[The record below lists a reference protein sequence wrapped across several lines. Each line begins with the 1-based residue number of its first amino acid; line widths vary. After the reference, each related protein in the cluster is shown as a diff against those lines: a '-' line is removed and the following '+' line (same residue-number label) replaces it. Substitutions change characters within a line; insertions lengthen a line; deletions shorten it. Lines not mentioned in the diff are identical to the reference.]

1 MKVIKFKHILVLGLV
16 MVLLTAAFIVSGLAK
31 ANPEQTGDIV
41 YATAYGMFFTKGGD
55 CSTHY
60 AGQGPL
66 LGTTIY
72 DPLIDCDVDLTYLPA
87 LAKSWKVA
95 HDWSYVD
102 FDLRE
107 GVKFHNGAIVTA
119 EDVQY
124 SLAKHMNKKSR
135 WVLGHDFR
143 RRVKNSEVID
153 TYKVRFNLKDPFPG
167 LWKRLWWDMGI
178 FPKKYREAIGDKAFA
193 SKPIGAGPFKWLNY
207 KQDVYFKIEA
217 VKKHYRKTA
226 EFKTLKFVYVSEAS
240 TRLAMLMA
248 GEADIIELS
257 GRHIPVIKSDPNLRL
272 LQTKHVIG
280 TVLAYADLPFP
291 EEKSPFLD
299 IRVRKAAS
307 LAIDRKLI
315 CEKILFGGSDP
326 YGEVITPYS
335 LGWDPTV
342 KPDPYDPERAK
353 ALLAEAG
360 YPNGFKTVMGC
371 TAPNRFW
378 MEAIA
383 ANLADIGIKAKINV
397 YEGGAWYGAYQGKKL
412 RGLIVRNSWYDAEPH
427 AAADLTDAY
436 MSKAPWCY
444 HTTPE
449 IEDALNKAQWAIEE
463 KEVADWGRKI
473 SKLIR
478 DSRINIH
485 LWSASSSYGVNQ
497 KIIKWERQMGSYPG
511 TRFEYMK
518 IKH

>member
-1 MKVIKFKHILVLGLV
+1 MNGIKYKHILTLSVVL
-16 MVLLTAAFIVSGLAK
+16 VLLTGMFIVSGSAREK
-31 ANPEQTGDIV
+31 ISQTGDIV
-41 YATAYGMFFTKGGD
+41 YATAYGMFYTKGGD
-55 CSTHY
+55 CTTHY

-95 HDWSYVD
+95 KDWSYVD

-107 GVKFHNGAIVTA
+107 GIKFHNGATVTA
-119 EDVQY
+119 EDVKY
-124 SLAKHMNKKSR
+124 SLAKHMYKKSG

-143 RRVKNSEVID
+143 RKVEGAEVLD
-153 TYKVRFNLKDPFPG
+153 TYKVRFNLKSPFPG

-178 FPKKYREAIGDKAFA
+178 FPMKYREEIGDKAFA
-193 SKPIGAGPFKWLNY
+193 DKPVGAGPFKWLDY

-217 VKKHYRKTA
+217 VEKHYRQTPD
-226 EFKTLKFVYVSEAS
+226 FKTLKFIYVTEAS
-240 TRLAMLMA
+240 TRLAMLKA

-257 GRHIPVIKSDPNLRL
+257 GRHIPVIKADSNLKL

-280 TVLAYADLPFP
+280 SVLAFADLPFP
-291 EEKSPFLD
+291 DEKSPFQD
-299 IRVRKAAS
+299 IRVREAAS
-307 LAIDRKLI
+307 LAIDRKGI
-315 CEKILFGGSDP
+315 CLKILFEGSEP
-326 YGEVITPYS
+326 YGEVITPYT
-335 LGWDPTV
+335 LGWDSSV

-360 YPNGFKTVMGC
+360 YPKGFETVMGC
-371 TAPNRFW
+371 TAGNRFW

-383 ANLADIGIKAKINV
+383 ANLGEVGIKAKINV
-397 YEGGAWYGAYQGKKL
+397 YEGGAWWGAYQGKKL

-436 MSKAPWCY
+436 MSNAPWCY
-444 HTTPE
+444 YTTKE
-449 IEDALNKAQWAIEE
+449 IEDALNKAQYAIEE
-463 KEVADWGRKI
+463 KDVAAWGAKI
-473 SKLIR
+473 SKIIR
-478 DSRINIH
+478 ESRINIH
-485 LWSASSSYGVNQ
+485 LWSNHSNYGVNQ
-497 KIIKWERQMGSYPG
+497 RILQWDRQMGSYPG

-518 IKH
+518 TKH